1 MGLGV
6 GVEASIGVVG
16 QHGNWVAAVGREL
29 HNGCEPR
36 VARERLAGERVVGV
50 ISDRSGLWEV
60 WCGRRLL
67 QLPVE

>member
-6 GVEASIGVVG
+6 GVEAAIGVVG
-16 QHGNWVAAVGREL
+16 HHGNWVAAVGREL

-36 VARERLAGERVVGV
+36 VAGERVVGV

-60 WCGRRLL
+60 WCGRRLV
-67 QLPVE
+67 QLPVG